1 MDHTMFQTVFM
12 TTFLAAILSYFEKY
26 LMKDKTLDYLL
37 IRNFCILIVLILS
50 CIVINK
56 NINIKQ
62 FTDTNYLMKV
72 FFISIITL
80 YYLYNM
86 YYGIHHYSL
95 SNFFVITTILYIIII
110 CLIGLLLENEKF
122 TTKKI
127 IGIVIS
133 CIGMYYI
140 LVE

>member
-1 MDHTMFQTVFM
+1 MDHTMFQTAFM
-12 TTFLAAILSYFEKY
+12 TAFLAAILSYFEKY
-26 LMKDKTLDYLL
+26 LIKDKTLDYLL
-37 IRNFCILIVLILS
+37 IRNFCILIVLMITCLAKNQK
-50 CIVINK
+50 INVT
-56 NINIKQ
+56 Q

-95 SNFFVITTILYIIII
+95 SNFFVTFTILYIIII

-127 IGIVIS
+127 IGIIIS

>member
-1 MDHTMFQTVFM
+1 
-12 TTFLAAILSYFEKY
+12 
-26 LMKDKTLDYLL
+26 MKDKTLDYLL

-50 CIVINK
+50 CIVINQK
-56 NINIKQ
+56 INIKQ

-95 SNFFVITTILYIIII
+95 SNFFVTTILYIIII
-110 CLIGLLLENEKF
+110 CLID
-122 TTKKI
+122 
-127 IGIVIS
+127 
-133 CIGMYYI
+133 YY
-140 LVE
+140 

>member
-1 MDHTMFQTVFM
+1 MDHTMFYTAFM
-12 TTFLAAILSYFEKY
+12 TAFLAAILSYFEKY
-26 LMKDKTLDYLL
+26 LIKDKTLDYLL
-37 IRNFCILIVLILS
+37 IRNFCILIVLMITCL
-50 CIVINK
+50 VMNQKINV
-56 NINIKQ
+56 KQ

-86 YYGIHHYSL
+86 YYGIYHYSL
-95 SNFFVITTILYIIII
+95 SNFFVTFTILYIIII
-110 CLIGLLLENEKF
+110 CLIGLLLENENF

-127 IGIVIS
+127 IGIIIS